1 MALYPTALDLNDSLL
16 PDNDTQQISPLDH
29 RTVNEAIIEY
39 CGAAQVYGFPQVDDI
54 PGTPENPRAYIA
66 LPGTYTN
73 FGNLT
78 ITAPLGIL
86 FWNGEIW
93 TAIQLTI
100 PSPFNYFK
108 AKTTGLLE
116 AGTTYTSIGILQAS
130 GGWNAYAG
138 QWVQLVNRRTGEFD
152 FVQLTADIEPSDT
165 EINFVSKVMVKTM
178 AVDSIVELYPMINF
192 RWWRNIPTATEGL
205 SYVDM
210 PAGWRPPPAQ
220 AVDYTVYME
229 LLGITRN
236 GYEMQYNATPTEE
249 LHYRLKSD
257 NRLRIELGTPLLAGE
272 IIRVKLW
279 QPAVLE
285 VYA

>member
-39 CGAAQVYGFPQVDDI
+39 CGAAQVYGFPAVDDN

-78 ITAPLGIL
+78 VTAPLGIL
-86 FWNGEIW
+86 FWNG
-93 TAIQLTI
+93 TAWSVIQLTI

-108 AKTTGLLE
+108 AKTTGVLT
-116 AGTTYTSIGILQAS
+116 AGSTYTSVEIVQSS
-130 GGWNAYAG
+130 GGWTAFAG

-152 FVQLTADIEPSDT
+152 FVQLVEDMVPADTMITFD
-165 EINFVSKVMVKTM
+165 SKVMVKTM
-178 AVDSIVELYPMINF
+178 AVGSIVEIFPIINF
-192 RWWRNIPTATEGL
+192 RWWCTIPVAGEGL
-205 SYVDM
+205 SFVDM
-210 PAGWRPPPAQ
+210 PSGWRPPPVETVQ
-220 AVDYTVYME
+220 YIVYME
-229 LLGITRN
+229 LLQITRN
-236 GYEMQYNATPTEE
+236 GYEMQYNSSPSEE
-249 LHYRLKSD
+249 FHYKLNTD
-257 NRLRIELGTPLLAGE
+257 NRLRVELGTPLLDGE
-272 IIRVKLW
+272 IIRIRLW